1 VHTTEQAAR
10 LLPAR
15 PDEARAPAAP
25 HHALAASL
33 AAVPGSADGGTPVL
47 TFAAEPD
54 GGPPQVLRAG
64 ATGDYALRPSG
75 GQPMLVLRRR
85 GDVLRALSDTAYFG
99 MAGVTRSG
107 ELRRCPLTG
116 AEMQS
121 PDGGLLN
128 MNPPRLRE
136 YRQRITALFTRQAAQ
151 ATRPAIEALAARL
164 ARALDG
170 QDAADIRAGF
180 AGPFTA
186 EGVCQAMGVP
196 LADWDQVDEYSR
208 MAFAVVPDATAIG
221 AVAAAWEGLY
231 GYYEPFVAAA
241 RAGNAGP
248 GLASQVTRA
257 LDGFTSAQIVHVLGT
272 VSNGFGA
279 VLPVLAT
286 ALTEVA
292 RQPQTIEACL
302 RGQRSWASVAAQL
315 VSQRSLFPV
324 ALPREVLAD
333 IWLADRLVP
342 AGTIVLPSLVAAAND
357 GSGPPG
363 NIAFG
368 PGPHLCPG
376 AALTQVW
383 LTIALEVFFGTY
395 PAARLDGALDWQVG
409 TLSMPREIPVDLR
422 ARTHAARGGRCPYA
436 HGSRSPAAAAHAGGV
451 RQPGPL
457 SPSPAVPAA
466 PEPPAS
472 TDPASPVAM
481 EEQ

>member
-1 VHTTEQAAR
+1 MPPSQPTLTAQPGA
-10 LLPAR
+10 
-15 PDEARAPAAP
+15 AAP
-25 HHALAASL
+25 I
-33 AAVPGSADGGTPVL
+33 L

-54 GGPPQVLRAG
+54 GGPPQVLRAS

-75 GQPMLVLRRR
+75 GEPMLVLRRR

-136 YRQRITALFTRQAAQ
+136 YRQRITGLFTRQAAET
-151 ATRPAIEALAARL
+151 TRPAIEALSARL

-170 QDAADIRAGF
+170 QDAADVRAGF
-180 AGPFTA
+180 AEPFTA
-186 EGVCQAMGVP
+186 AAVSQAMGVP
-196 LADWDQVDEYSR
+196 LADWDQVLEFSR
-208 MAFAVVPDATAIG
+208 IAFAVVPAAAAVDD
-221 AVAAAWEGLY
+221 VAAAWEDLY
-231 GYYEPFVAAA
+231 RYYEPFVAAA
-241 RAGNAGP
+241 RGRLDAG
-248 GLASQVTRA
+248 LTSQLTHA
-257 LDGFTSAQIVHVLGT
+257 LDGYTTSQIVHVIAT

-302 RGQRSWASVAAQL
+302 RGERSWASVAARL
-315 VSQRSLFPV
+315 LSQRSLFPV

-333 IWLADRLVP
+333 TWLEGRLVP
-342 AGTIVLPSLVAAAND
+342 AGTIVLPSLVAAAHD
-357 GSGPPG
+357 RSGPPG

-395 PAARLDGALDWQVG
+395 PAARLGGSLDWQEG
-409 TLSMPREIPVDLR
+409 TLSMPREIPVDLH
-422 ARTHAARGGRCPYA
+422 ARPHGASGGRCPYA
-436 HGSRSPAAAAHAGGV
+436 HGGGAPARQADPAASAAQHADGIGAGAAASTADGAGAAAATVTAVGANLAEVTAAPTAPAVGPAAAAAAG
-451 RQPGPL
+451 
-457 SPSPAVPAA
+457 
-466 PEPPAS
+466 
-472 TDPASPVAM
+472 
-481 EEQ
+481 